1 MGASRPGIAK
11 ANRPRKGAF
20 SSLIGEA
27 LRDDDALDAL
37 LFAYEG
43 LACPE
48 RRAMVDAVLQDA
60 DLPAPALAAL
70 LLAEQDP
77 ELRARIAKALRPHA
91 DAHVAWVSGT
101 EAAGAALLRDF
112 DSPHGEAA
120 LRITWADHEIEA
132 LAIESSTDL
141 SFSGRATGREDA
153 MALLAPMLWRH
164 IRRGGALPD
173 GVQRFARYF

>member
-1 MGASRPGIAK
+1 VGASRPGIAK

-43 LACPE
+43 LQGAD
-48 RRAMVDAVLQDA
+48 RRAMIDAVLQDA
-60 DLPAPALAAL
+60 DLPGPALAAL
-70 LLAEQDP
+70 LFAEQDP
-77 ELRARIAKALRPHA
+77 GLKARIAEALRSHA
-91 DAHVAWVSGT
+91 DADVAWVSGT
-101 EAAGAALLRDF
+101 ESAGAALLRDL
-112 DSPHGEAA
+112 DSADGEAA
-120 LRITWADHEIEA
+120 LRITWADHEIED
-132 LAIESSTDL
+132 LAIESSPDL
-141 SFSGRATGREDA
+141 RFSGRATGRKDA
-153 MALLAPMLWRH
+153 MALLAPMLWRY